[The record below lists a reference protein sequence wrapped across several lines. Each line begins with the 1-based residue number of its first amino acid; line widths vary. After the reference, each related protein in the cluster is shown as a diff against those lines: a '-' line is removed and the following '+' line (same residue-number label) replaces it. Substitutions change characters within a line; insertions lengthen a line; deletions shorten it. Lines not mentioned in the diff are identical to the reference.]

1 MSYSNQRLLKP
12 TTVFILLVLAA
23 LSLPIHSMTCRAES
37 QSEDAAA
44 DNTET
49 TTGSKVYTI
58 ETIYVTETTP
68 ETEGEASKAVS
79 IDTKEKIDA
88 GQVKSVADLLRD
100 AAGFTVQTSANGGT
114 KVTMRGLTGERFLV
128 AVNGNI
134 QENQGGL
141 YKGRGFEWDMIPF
154 ENIEKIEII
163 RGASSAA
170 YPGTWGGVVN
180 IVTKANPQNWLT
192 SFKMSYGDWDTKKY
206 SLFHQGIAS
215 NKRLSWNI
223 NINKDESD
231 GYYRNNWLDDE
242 DVNLGFNYNL
252 ANGNQINFAWTHD
265 DKDEGIAVGNGSTSK
280 NGYDSNYPVSPENSG
295 LVDDSYRHWK
305 SENLS
310 LNYLTATTELR
321 LYQYSQYRTE
331 WQRRST
337 VAALSEAWQ
346 SDLTN
351 SGANW
356 QHEIFANENHR
367 LIYGVQYQYLD
378 YDLSSSGSDIKT
390 DQPGLFIQDY
400 WQIQPGLTLGWGARY
415 DYFKID
421 TDLSGRDPFKDSES
435 RITPKLNLTKKINS
449 KNTVYASV
457 SSVFRPPTASDYSRW
472 STPYFE
478 DWDSDSASQKVATD
492 LGLSTQAEWQKLMGV
507 LKPEKGWSYE
517 LGWRQKLNDSC
528 QWRLTGFYND
538 INNYIYNY
546 FPDSIVSGY
555 SFMHITY
562 NAGDAIIKGM
572 ELSWDYIFN
581 PQLSAVLNIT
591 HQKGSKDPDTL
602 DPDTTIDSIPEDT
615 VNLGLRYQLGNF
627 RAAWDTR
634 YSSNISDL
642 GEYTVTDL
650 SAMYTY
656 KKSSFSLAIL
666 NLFDQDYEEYEDWP
680 MPGISYSISWQ
691 YRF

>member
-1 MSYSNQRLLKP
+1 MVFSNLRALKLVAP
-12 TTVFILLVLAA
+12 FIVLALTVLT
-23 LSLPIHSMTCRAES
+23 LSNYSPICQAES
-37 QSEDAAA
+37 ESKDAAS

-49 TTGSKVYTI
+49 TAGNNIYTI

-68 ETEGEASKAVS
+68 ETESEASKAVS
-79 IDTKEKIDA
+79 IDAKEKIDA

-100 AAGFTVQTSANGGT
+100 AAGFTVQTSSNGGT

-180 IVTKANPQNWLT
+180 IVTATNPQKWLT
-192 SFKMSYGDWDTKKY
+192 NLKTSYGDYDTQKY
-206 SLFHQGIAS
+206 SLFHQGITS
-215 NKRLSWNI
+215 DKRLSWNI
-223 NINKDESD
+223 NVNKDESD

-242 DVNLGFNYNL
+242 DVNLGFTYNL
-252 ANGNQINFAWTHD
+252 DNGNQINFTWSHD
-265 DKDEGIAVGNGSTSK
+265 DKDEGIAIGNGSTSK
-280 NGYDSNYPVSPENSG
+280 NGYDSDYPVTPENSG
-295 LVDDSYRHWK
+295 LVDGSYRHW
-305 SENLS
+305 ENDNFS

-337 VAALSEAWQ
+337 AAALSEAWK

-378 YDLSSSGSDIKT
+378 YDLLSSGSSIET

-400 WQIQPGLTLGWGARY
+400 WQIRPGLTLGLGARY

-421 TDLSGRDPFKDSES
+421 ADLNGKDPFKDSTS
-435 RITPKLNLTKKINS
+435 KITPKLNLTKTINS
-449 KNTVYASV
+449 KNTVYASA

-472 STPYFE
+472 SNPYFE
-478 DWDSDSASQKVATD
+478 DWNGSSAAQKVATD
-492 LGLSTQAEWQKLMGV
+492 LGLGTQAEWQEVMGV
-507 LKPEKGWSYE
+507 LEPEKGWSYE
-517 LGWRQKLNDSC
+517 LGWRQKINANC
-528 QWRLTGFYND
+528 QWRLTGFYNNID
-538 INNYIYNY
+538 NYIYNY
-546 FPDSIVSGY
+546 FPDSIASGY
-555 SFMHITY
+555 SVQHITY
-562 NAGDAIIKGM
+562 NAGDAIIKGVEM
-572 ELSWDYIFN
+572 SLDYIFSR
-581 PQLSAVLNIT
+581 QLSAVLNIT
-591 HQKGSKDPDTL
+591 HQKGSKNPDAL
-602 DPDTTIDSIPEDT
+602 DPSTVIDSIPEDT

-627 RAAWDTR
+627 RTALDTR
-634 YSSNISDL
+634 YNSNISDL
-642 GEYTVTDL
+642 SSYTVTDL
-650 SAMYTY
+650 SMMFNY
-656 KKSSFSLAIL
+656 KKATFSLAIL
-666 NLFDQDYEEYEDWP
+666 NLFDKDYEEYEDWP
-680 MPGISYSISWQ
+680 MPGISYSVSCQ